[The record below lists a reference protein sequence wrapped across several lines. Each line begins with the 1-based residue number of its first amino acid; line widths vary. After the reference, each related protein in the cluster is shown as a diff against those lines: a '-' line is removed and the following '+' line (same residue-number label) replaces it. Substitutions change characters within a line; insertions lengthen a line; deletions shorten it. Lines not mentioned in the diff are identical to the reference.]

1 MSYTLVEH
9 QIEKSLGLW
18 FKTCLVT
25 LSFISLHAGDEL
37 ATSQFIQTQ
46 NLSSFLSIHKHNSC
60 TSKKHDTPKITDSNS
75 TYTRGSVESN
85 PARFK

>member
-1 MSYTLVEH
+1 M
-9 QIEKSLGLW
+9 KSLGLW

-25 LSFISLHAGDEL
+25 LCFTSLHAGDEL
-37 ATSQFIQTQ
+37 TTSQFIQTR
-46 NLSSFLSIHKHNSC
+46 NLSPFLSIHKHNSC

-75 TYTRGSVESN
+75 TYTLGSVESN